1 MGWSR
6 PHPAASTQAKA
17 VTSVPATPSKAASKT
32 SRVMQQHWVPFEG
45 LTADSARPV
54 QLLDLVF
61 LAGPGSRYVRLQLY
75 APASTNSWA
84 FTPRAAGLANR
95 DFKGRPLL
103 AVLYSCPPRN
113 PETLSSVHLRVVAV
127 PVHATAKEAPVERG
141 PWYVRHRRPAPQ
153 LTLHTC

>member
-17 VTSVPATPSKAASKT
+17 VTGVPATPSKAASKT

-61 LAGPGSRYVRLQLY
+61 LAGPGSRYVRLQLCALLVQTPEPSHPGTPA
-75 APASTNSWA
+75 APTGTSS
-84 FTPRAAGLANR
+84 AAR
-95 DFKGRPLL
+95 
-103 AVLYSCPPRN
+103 S
-113 PETLSSVHLRVVAV
+113 
-127 PVHATAKEAPVERG
+127 
-141 PWYVRHRRPAPQ
+141 
-153 LTLHTC
+153 